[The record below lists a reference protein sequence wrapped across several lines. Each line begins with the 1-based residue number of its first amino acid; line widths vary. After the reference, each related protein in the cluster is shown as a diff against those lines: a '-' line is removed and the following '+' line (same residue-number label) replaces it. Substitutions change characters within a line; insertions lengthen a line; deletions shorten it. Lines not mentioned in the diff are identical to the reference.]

1 MEVKQMKKNPRDRY
15 RITRNRM
22 VIQDEDTNQKILFC
36 IDRKNMIVFR
46 SMLEEDVPVINGL
59 KCTSSQKRKR
69 KKVLKSVLPEKNSEN
84 YFFVIEKIEPI
95 DYFGDNFESE
105 EWDWIYGYPRHPMG
119 IGVRTKNE
127 TLNVVAEQKGNNEN
141 IEAILFNHEDE
152 VNEVLAEAG
161 ENIERGMRLAE
172 LLKRPNINYEIFKKN
187 NFIYKF
193 FIRKKNKKNA

>member
-1 MEVKQMKKNPRDRY
+1 MEVKPMKKNPRDRY
-15 RITRNRM
+15 RITKNKM
-22 VIQDEDTNQKILFC
+22 MIQDRDSKKKILFC
-36 IDRKNMIVFR
+36 IDKKNMIVFR
-46 SMLEEDVPVINGL
+46 SMLEEDISVINGL

-152 VNEVLAEAG
+152 VNEVLRIVERVG
-161 ENIERGMRLAE
+161 RHYGIEGKSYIQQM
-172 LLKRPNINYEIFKKN
+172 K
-187 NFIYKF
+187 
-193 FIRKKNKKNA
+193 